1 MKSEQSDYIK
11 DDSEEINLYE
21 IIAALTKDLKT
32 ILLVT
37 TFTSIISLIISLNIP
52 NIYESKALLNPL
64 EPKDSISSSLQNYS
78 NLAGLVGV
86 NIPAQATES
95 NSVKAL
101 EKINS
106 LSFFENNIMP
116 NIFLPELMAV
126 DYWNPNTKKL
136 ILNEKIYNVSK
147 KIWIRD
153 FSYPQKQVP
162 SPQESFKK
170 FKDENLR
177 IMEDKKTGFIT
188 ISIQHK
194 SPIVAKKWVEL
205 IVDQI
210 NFFYRTKDTAEAKRT
225 VEYLNLQ
232 LDNSKINEVK
242 QVLAELLQ
250 TEIQKLSL
258 IEANESYVFEYI
270 DPPAVMEE
278 KAEPQRMK
286 IFLLGLLLGLLL
298 GSSLIIFKYLRSKR
312 S

>member
-1 MKSEQSDYIK
+1 MKSEHSEYVG
-11 DDSEEINLYE
+11 DDAEEINLYE
-21 IIAALTKDLKT
+21 IIAALSKDLKT
-32 ILLVT
+32 ILFVT
-37 TFTSIISLIISLNIP
+37 AFTSIISLIISLNIP
-52 NIYESKALLNPL
+52 NIYESKAVLNPL

-86 NIPAQATES
+86 NIPAQASES

-101 EKINS
+101 EKIKS
-106 LSFFENNIMP
+106 LSFFENDIMP

-126 DYWNPNTKKL
+126 DYWNPDTKKL
-136 ILNEKIYNVSK
+136 ILNEKIYNESK

-170 FKDENLR
+170 FQDENLR
-177 IMEDKKTGFIT
+177 ITEDKKTGFVT

-210 NFFYRTKDTAEAKRT
+210 NSFYRTKDTAEAKRT

-232 LDNSKINEVK
+232 LDN
-242 QVLAELLQ
+242 
-250 TEIQKLSL
+250 
-258 IEANESYVFEYI
+258 
-270 DPPAVMEE
+270 
-278 KAEPQRMK
+278 
-286 IFLLGLLLGLLL
+286 
-298 GSSLIIFKYLRSKR
+298 
-312 S
+312 